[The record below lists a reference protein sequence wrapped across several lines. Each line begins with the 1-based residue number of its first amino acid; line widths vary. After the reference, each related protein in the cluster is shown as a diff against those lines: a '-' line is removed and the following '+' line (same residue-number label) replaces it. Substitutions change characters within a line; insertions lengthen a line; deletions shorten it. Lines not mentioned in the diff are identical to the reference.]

1 MNDHPPERV
10 DPLLCVERELPLA
23 DLSSGFMRRKAMISY
38 ENTKTVRDLVWNTG
52 REYAGRVF
60 LRYEENDVVYEV
72 TYDEFATQCRGVA
85 AWLREQDAAAGHKVR
100 VGLMGSSSHHYLVFL
115 LGVMD
120 GPSCSLAEALERQDL
135 FINSTLAQLGCGILW
150 KMFRNGVIEHN
161 GLYLNLD
168 TMKVNPIII

>member
-1 MNDHPPERV
+1 MESVEGFAATDILHLR
-10 DPLLCVERELPLA
+10 DPLVL
-23 DLSSGFMRRKAMISY
+23 DGFGNTQTTGQVVLGTVPKKIKQPASKLY
-38 ENTKTVRDLVWNTG
+38 ETVNSLKVITRMVK
-52 REYAGRVF
+52 YARVK
-60 LRYEENDVVYEV
+60 ETD
-72 TYDEFATQCRGVA
+72 
-85 AWLREQDAAAGHKVR
+85 
-100 VGLMGSSSHHYLVFL
+100 S
-115 LGVMD
+115 

>member
-72 TYDEFATQCRGVA
+72 TYDEFATQCRGVGSGPQGKSRINGKQQSPLPGIFIRRYGQRKCSGS
-85 AWLREQDAAAGHKVR
+85 LRCTVK
-100 VGLMGSSSHHYLVFL
+100 
-115 LGVMD
+115 
-120 GPSCSLAEALERQDL
+120 
-135 FINSTLAQLGCGILW
+135 
-150 KMFRNGVIEHN
+150 
-161 GLYLNLD
+161 
-168 TMKVNPIII
+168 